1 MAKRQVWHLRNEGS
15 AMLVRDRLSAT
26 VSHTYEWNVHAPAIM
41 TVESPSSVKIAV
53 NGQSVCLRQLNPSAT
68 FAKWIGPGA
77 KTNVVEDHGA
87 FYLKNDGTS
96 VAEFLTLVDVG
107 CRRPAVN
114 ITTSGTVRTVTVGAQ
129 SVTLN

>member
-1 MAKRQVWHLRNEGS
+1 
-15 AMLVRDRLSAT
+15 MLVRDRLSAT
-26 VSHTYEWNVHAPAIM
+26 VAHTYEWNVHAPAIM
-41 TVESPSSVKIAV
+41 TVESPTSVKIAAG
-53 NGQSVCLRQLNPSAT
+53 GQSVCLRQLTAGAN

-87 FYLKNDGTS
+87 FYLKAGANS
-96 VAEFLTLVDVG
+96 VAEFLTLLDVG
-107 CRRPAVN
+107 CKRPTVT